1 MGARGSQ
8 DKEWLDRLLGGN
20 GRWFA
25 RWLLTQNALNG
36 GATERN
42 ASLANLRRERSYCD
56 IQVDDVQAAVVTKIA
71 HGIGERGFQAAG
83 NGLGRPT
90 PLSKE
95 SKVAQSVEHI
105 QSGQHQS
112 RLAFCSKEVKKGR
125 DSSTQTLIGCML

>member
-56 IQVDDVQAAVVTKIA
+56 IQVDDVQAAVVTLDRARHRRARVPGGGQWAGPTHSAI
-71 HGIGERGFQAAG
+71 ER
-83 NGLGRPT
+83 
-90 PLSKE
+90 
-95 SKVAQSVEHI
+95 I
-105 QSGQHQS
+105 
-112 RLAFCSKEVKKGR
+112 
-125 DSSTQTLIGCML
+125 